1 MLPNTRH
8 KLDASKVHL
17 YEVHFYTQ
25 DFIVTFFCIKTQ
37 KDAVIE
43 ISCQE
48 YSTNFSNIKI
58 FPGMY
63 SKGIF
68 LEIPFVSTRCL

>member
-37 KDAVIE
+37 KDAVIK

-48 YSTNFSNIKI
+48 YSTKLLK
-58 FPGMY
+58 Y
-63 SKGIF
+63 
-68 LEIPFVSTRCL
+68 